1 MSQRRGKKKELI
13 MEPTAT
19 QTYKQTKEVHSKPS
33 YIKKKNNNN
42 DLHNYS
48 STGYLGGYW
57 QTN

>member
-33 YIKKKNNNN
+33 YIKKKIIIMTFTTIAAP
-42 DLHNYS
+42 DI
-48 STGYLGGYW
+48 
-57 QTN
+57 

>member
-33 YIKKKNNNN
+33 YIKKIIIMTFTTVAAP
-42 DLHNYS
+42 DI
-48 STGYLGGYW
+48 
-57 QTN
+57 